1 LIFHKEGAP
10 MRRAAVLL
18 AAAIALAPAAGFAQQ
33 VTIHGAPQ
41 NRLVVGAWP
50 ADTFACTLSWTEP
63 DADGRPVRRTDT
75 RRAPAGAASYE
86 ITPAGPATDA
96 ALACTPD
103 AAPGVTPTPD
113 GCREWI
119 RPAYGALGDA
129 GAAKQFRDLN
139 PGRSMVFRIAL
150 TPDAEG
156 VPHMIAVAAQ
166 RADDPVHLAEWGDR
180 IAAEIAALAEQSR
193 FTPECAGARIMLP
206 FTLR

>member
-1 LIFHKEGAP
+1 
-10 MRRAAVLL
+10 MRYAAALL
-18 AAAIALAPAAGFAQQ
+18 AAAIALVPAASFAQQ
-33 VTIHGAPQ
+33 VAVSGAPQ
-41 NRLVVGAWP
+41 PRLVVSAWP
-50 ADTFACTLSWTEP
+50 ADAYACTLSWTEP
-63 DADGRPVRRTDT
+63 GADGQPVRRTDT
-75 RRAPAGAASYE
+75 RRVPAGAASYA
-86 ITPAGPATDA
+86 ITPSGAATEA
-96 ALACTPD
+96 ALSCTPD

-119 RPAYGALGDA
+119 RPAYGALA
-129 GAAKQFRDLN
+129 ETGAAKQFRDIN

-156 VPHMIAVAAQ
+156 VPQMIAVAAQ

-180 IAAEIAALAEQSR
+180 IASEIAALAQESR